1 MDDLTVT
8 TTSVMG
14 GRWLLKGLERN
25 ITWARMYFKPA
36 KSRSLVLKIGKSE
49 KVRFTVT
56 GETIPT
62 LREKPIKSLDKTFN
76 SSLKDTAAK
85 QKTVKDLE
93 EWLTKIDKSGLP
105 GRFKAWLFQH
115 AVLPRILWPLLV
127 YDIPITTVESL
138 EKAISN
144 RLRRWLGLPR
154 CLSSAAYGN
163 SNALRLPCSS
173 LVEEFKI
180 TKIRELLQYTE
191 SEDPKV
197 VAAGIQI
204 RSDRKWSAKRELQV
218 AEERLR
224 HKAILG
230 SIAKG
235 RAGLGFSPRR
245 IPTVPKAKKDANS
258 S

>member
-1 MDDLTVT
+1 
-8 TTSVMG
+8 
-14 GRWLLKGLERN
+14 
-25 ITWARMYFKPA
+25 MYFKPA
-36 KSRSLVLKIGKSE
+36 KSRTLILKKGKVME
-49 KVRFTVT
+49 KVRFTVA

-62 LREKPIKSLDKTFN
+62 LNEKHIKSLGKTFN

-85 QKTVKDLE
+85 QKTIKDLD

-105 GRFKAWLFQH
+105 GQFKAWLFQY
-115 AVLPRILWPLLV
+115 AVLPRILWPLLFD
-127 YDIPITTVESL
+127 DIPITTVESL
-138 EKAISN
+138 ERAISN

-154 CLSSAAYGN
+154 CLSGAALYGN

-180 TKIRELLQYTE
+180 TKTRELLQYIE

-197 VAAGIQI
+197 AAAGIQI
-204 RSDRKWSAKRELQV
+204 RSGRKWSAKRELQV

-235 RAGLGFSPRR
+235 RAGLGFFSLDAYQQCQRQRKTPTHPRR
-245 IPTVPKAKKDANS
+245 SPWGHRRSALR
-258 S
+258 